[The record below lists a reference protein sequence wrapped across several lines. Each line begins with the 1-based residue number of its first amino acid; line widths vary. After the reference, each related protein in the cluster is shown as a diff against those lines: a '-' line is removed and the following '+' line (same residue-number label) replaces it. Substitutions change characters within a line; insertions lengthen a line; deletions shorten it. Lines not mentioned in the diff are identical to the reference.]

1 MSKHHLIKRTLAAGA
16 VIATAGFPSAAQA
29 TFIGGGAAR
38 VPVTAPVSVSHA
50 SRTVLGPTDASSGG
64 YEPVNVSHA
73 SQTVLGPTDA
83 SSGGYEP
90 VTVSHASRT
99 VLGPTDASSGGYDFA
114 ASAAPATAQSGSGF
128 HWNDAG
134 IGAGAAVL
142 LLGTAALAAGLT
154 RRRRSAALS

>member
-38 VPVTAPVSVSHA
+38 VPVTAPVIVSHA
-50 SRTVLGPTDASSGG
+50 SR
-64 YEPVNVSHA
+64 
-73 SQTVLGPTDA
+73 TVLGPTDA

>member
-38 VPVTAPVSVSHA
+38 VPVTAPVI
-50 SRTVLGPTDASSGG
+50 
-64 YEPVNVSHA
+64 
-73 SQTVLGPTDA
+73 
-83 SSGGYEP
+83 
-90 VTVSHASRT
+90 VSHASRT

>member
-16 VIATAGFPSAAQA
+16 VIAAAGFPSAAQA
-29 TFIGGGAAR
+29 MYFGGRGGS
-38 VPVTAPVSVSHA
+38 VPVTPPVV
-50 SRTVLGPTDASSGG
+50 
-64 YEPVNVSHA
+64 VSHA
-73 SQTVLGPTDA
+73 SQ
-83 SSGGYEP
+83 
-90 VTVSHASRT
+90 T

>member
-16 VIATAGFPSAAQA
+16 VIAAAGFPSAAQA
-29 TFIGGGAAR
+29 MYFGGRGGS
-38 VPVTAPVSVSHA
+38 VPVTPPVV
-50 SRTVLGPTDASSGG
+50 
-64 YEPVNVSHA
+64 VSHA

-83 SSGGYEP
+83 SSGGYDP
-90 VTVSHASRT
+90 VVVSHGSQT

-128 HWNDAG
+128 QWDDAG
-134 IGAGAAVL
+134 IGAGGAVL
-142 LLGTAALAAGLT
+142 LLGTAALGAGLT

>member
-1 MSKHHLIKRTLAAGA
+1 MLTAGA
-16 VIATAGFPSAAQA
+16 VIAAAGFPSAAQA
-29 TFIGGGAAR
+29 TSDSAGY
-38 VPVTAPVSVSHA
+38 VPVI
-50 SRTVLGPTDASSGG
+50 
-64 YEPVNVSHA
+64 VSHA

-134 IGAGAAVL
+134 IGAGGAVL
-142 LLGTAALAAGLT
+142 LLGTAALGAGMT
-154 RRRRSAALS
+154 RRRRTTALS